1 MRIVWL
7 EDARDDL
14 SAIRRY
20 IGRDNPAAARRVA
33 TRITAAV
40 ARLADAPHSGRPGR
54 WAGTREIVIT
64 GTPYLAPYRVREGVI
79 EVLRVF
85 HGAQERPEQPGDDA

>member
-1 MRIVWL
+1 MRVVWL

-33 TRITAAV
+33 ARITATV
-40 ARLADAPHSGRPGR
+40 ARLADTPHLGRPGR

-64 GTPYLAPYRVREGVI
+64 GTPYLAPYRVKGGMI

-85 HGAQERPEQPGDDA
+85 HGAQEWPEQPDDA